1 MIYYGNKMDVVA
13 FATALQLL
21 SESAWQ
27 STTITRVAK
36 SGVYS
41 VSIATGTL
49 SEDTV
54 KTTAQNYSLQLTNT
68 SPRNTRGGLS
78 LRK

>member
-1 MIYYGNKMDVVA
+1 MKFYGPKMDVVQ

-27 STTITRVAK
+27 STMITRVGQ
-36 SGVYS
+36 SEVYS

-49 SEDTV
+49 SDDIV
-54 KTTAQNYSLQLTNT
+54 KKEAQNYSLQLTDT
-68 SPRNTRGGLS
+68 SSGTTPVSRFR
-78 LRK
+78 RK